1 MPGINMKKC
10 YEHIKEGEVPLTEQQ
25 IASRCLVRH
34 MVTSEVGVM
43 DGTSARRLGFP
54 TDRSVFRF
62 SGLRWR
68 VEGVKQFWRGVE
80 DMWGVIGAVLNLILC
95 RCQKFS
101 LPKCQKSS
109 SCFVN
114 SACEY

>member
-54 TDRSVFRF
+54 TDRSVFR
-62 SGLRWR
+62 SGYRSILLMVLWSQM
-68 VEGVKQFWRGVE
+68 EGRGGEAILERCRGHVGSDRSSAKLDSLQMPKVQFTQ
-80 DMWGVIGAVLNLILC
+80 M
-95 RCQKFS
+95 
-101 LPKCQKSS
+101 PK
-109 SCFVN
+109 
-114 SACEY
+114 E